1 MADEVAQDTDEE
13 VLDGDVLEEEHGGDT
28 GPDYEAMSD
37 EEFLNAVPTGS
48 ATDAP
53 AASEGADGEEEGEG
67 QGDDGQVPDTAAD
80 PKSPSAEEA
89 AKPKE
94 DGAKPADA
102 GAGAAAEGHT
112 TPQQTEPKAQGK
124 TEAPDYEALY
134 KQVMAPFKANGKEFT
149 PNSPEE
155 MVRLAQMGAN
165 YTKKMQALKPNLQL
179 MRMLENNG
187 LLEESR
193 LSHLIDISKGDPKAI
208 QKLLHDTKVDPL
220 DLDTSAAPT
229 YTPGNHRVSD
239 EEMSFRDAID
249 EITSTD
255 AGKETIVHLNS
266 TWDPVSKKALVK
278 EPALLGIIN
287 EHRSNGVYAK
297 ITSEIERQRTL
308 GQLSGTPFIEAYKAV
323 GLRLQAEGKLAP
335 TPASTGQEPANP
347 GTVAVPR
354 QVLETRAAR
363 PRQVVSNGDRAR
375 AAAPGTRM
383 PAKSSPRSFD
393 PFAMSDEEIMAIP
406 APPSR

>member
-1 MADEVAQDTDEE
+1 MSDEVDQVVDEE
-13 VLDGDVLEEEHGGDT
+13 VLDGEVLDADG

-37 EEFLNAVPTGS
+37 EEFLNAGPAGPVADAS
-48 ATDAP
+48 AADEA
-53 AASEGADGEEEGEG
+53 ADGGEEGGEEG
-67 QGDDGQVPDTAAD
+67 GDAGVPEGEAD
-80 PKSPSAEEA
+80 PKTPSAEDA

-102 GAGAAAEGHT
+102 GAGAAADGHT
-112 TPQQTEPKAQGK
+112 TPKQPEAKAPAT

-149 PNSPEE
+149 PGSPEE

-193 LSHLIDISKGDPKAI
+193 LSHLIDIAKGDPKAI

-229 YTPGNHRVSD
+229 YTPGNHRVSE
-239 EEMSFRDAID
+239 EEMSFRDTID
-249 EITSTD
+249 ELTSTD

-266 TWDPVSKKALVK
+266 TWDQASKKALVQ
-278 EPALLGIIN
+278 EPSLLGIIN

-297 ITSEIERQRTL
+297 IASEIERQQTL
-308 GQLSGTPFIEAYKAV
+308 GRLSGVPFIEAYKVV
-323 GLRLQAEGKLAP
+323 GQRLQAEGKLAP

-347 GTVAVPR
+347 GTVPVPR

-363 PRQVVSNGDRAR
+363 PRQVVSNGDRAK
-375 AAAPGTRM
+375 AAAPGART
-383 PAKSSPRSFD
+383 PTKSSPRSFD